1 MILQYTLFNQY
12 CFNSAETAGDQTV
25 EGKTEKKGTFIVQI
39 LNVQN
44 DSWQGTVTWTE
55 KKETMPFRSALELLR
70 LIDSALED
78 ERPLDEK

>member
-1 MILQYTLFNQY
+1 M
-12 CFNSAETAGDQTV
+12 

-55 KKETMPFRSALELLR
+55 KKETVPFRSALELLQ
-70 LIDSALED
+70 LIDGALEDGSALE
-78 ERPLDEK
+78 ER